1 MPNHSLNGKVAL
13 VTGSARRI
21 GATIISALHAHG
33 MNVILHY
40 WTSGEEAKK
49 LCHDFNQI
57 RPHSAMALRSDLND
71 VESINTLVGKT
82 YAEWNR
88 LDVLV
93 NNASRYYKTDIGKT
107 TEYAWDDL
115 MNSNLKAPFFM
126 AQAAAPLLAKNQG
139 CIINVTDIHTERPL
153 KDYAVYCISKSALA
167 MMTKVLAK
175 ELGPNVR
182 VNAVAPGAI
191 LWPEGDNA
199 LSNEM
204 KKKIIDR
211 TALSRTGEPTDIA
224 NAILYFVRDG
234 GFVTGQILSIDG
246 GRSLS

>member
-1 MPNHSLNGKVAL
+1 MSNQSLNGRVAL

-21 GATIISALHAHG
+21 GAAIISVLHAQG
-33 MNVILHY
+33 MNVVLHY
-40 WTSGEEAKK
+40 WASGDEAKK
-49 LCHDFNQI
+49 RCHDFNQI

-71 VESINTLVGKT
+71 VDCIQNLVEK
-82 YAEWNR
+82 AHIEWNR

-93 NNASRYYKTDIGKT
+93 NNASRFYRTDMGKT
-107 TEYAWDDL
+107 TEYAWNDL

-126 AQAAAPLLAKNQG
+126 AQAAAPFLAKNQG

-153 KDYAVYCISKSALA
+153 KDYAVYCISKSALT

-175 ELGPNVR
+175 ELGPEVR
-182 VNAVAPGAI
+182 VNGVAPGAI

-199 LSNEM
+199 LSDEM

-211 TALSRTGEPTDIA
+211 TALSRSGDPVDIA
-224 NAILYFVRDG
+224 NAVLYFVRDG
-234 GFVTGQILSIDG
+234 GFVTGQILHIDG